1 MRRKTKRCLLPW
13 SYRTL
18 LLILVMVVV
27 TLVFG
32 QTVLSWY
39 DSSKQERRKQKQT
52 DILRGYTQILQEEP
66 SKPLSCP
73 IPKFH
78 NISQDDKRVQCHR
91 MEPSS
96 ASCKKAKELY
106 ENKQTKQCGLHKE
119 ICKLKF
125 NHTRVAV
132 RCNPELCGEGDVL
145 LGLFD
150 LKNGQLDW
158 NRFPSLKD
166 LGKKFQ
172 ELLSKRDPSIESG
185 MAFVHCGVKN
195 ITRKLPVD
203 REEEVGSDYVA
214 YNEESG
220 FIPEMYG
227 SDYNGFDERSRQ
239 LLIFPKIS
247 KHLPSS
253 KTKHSDLNINVLFLD
268 SVSHSHFF
276 RSLPMTVKQLQKLDK
291 DPNLHVFNFDL
302 MQSLKGRTFE
312 NQQVLFS
319 GSFEGGDNLLKT
331 APMFS
336 ALKKKHYTIIW
347 NEDLCWKWE
356 WGLSRN
362 FGFDEE
368 KGDLHKRWNAFQEA
382 LRQNVIDEIGASL
395 AACEIMKFNDK
406 NDPFHG
412 LDKVCYNG
420 KYHHSY
426 IFEFLK
432 QIQTHYSQAGKPY
445 FQFTELNVGHDE
457 DGLRIKT
464 LDADLSAYIEYL
476 SSLNNTL
483 TIMFSDHGN
492 TYTKFASQTEEGH
505 LEMFHPMMFIIAPR
519 DFSKLVKA
527 SGVHSLRLNQHRL
540 VSLLDVH
547 YMLMFLTL
555 GTTEAADKGP
565 SDVDIEPRGLLDVI
579 SPARTCLSLPLF
591 PNTKCIC
598 KAAAMNST
606 YSSSH
611 LLLADF
617 ALGTLNNMIQS
628 QYHGAHPRSNVT
640 FGSCRKLEGTVIND
654 VTERLGRHNTTQVE
668 LKVFTKPGL
677 SFQDEDE
684 VFYFS
689 ISIEWHI
696 GSTFNVTGY
705 ERMSRFSKYEKCA
718 DQEVE
723 GRLCICDTIANKS
736 LQQGQNVSNS
746 KYPRVFNKISKRQRI
761 HHCLTVFERRR
772 RAGVILDGLNEC
784 VDTNI
789 EIEIQCDMKNMIT
802 STKLPAKFVI
812 HGSQNLFLVGFLG
825 IGKSDHWVL
834 NYSVNVTSSWQ

>member
-1 MRRKTKRCLLPW
+1 MRRKTKKCLLSW
-13 SYRTL
+13 GYRTL
-18 LLILVMVVV
+18 LLVVVVV

-39 DSSKQERRKQKQT
+39 DSSKQERKQKQA
-52 DILRGYTQILQEEP
+52 DILQGRTQILEEES

-73 IPKFH
+73 LPKFH
-78 NISQDDKRVQCHR
+78 NTSQDDKRVQCHR

-96 ASCKKAKELY
+96 TSCRKAKELY
-106 ENKQTKQCGLHKE
+106 ENKQTQQCGLHKE
-119 ICKLKF
+119 ICTLRL
-125 NHTRVAV
+125 NHTRAAV
-132 RCNPELCGEGDVL
+132 RCNPALCGEGDVL

-150 LKNGQLDW
+150 LTNGQLNW

-195 ITRKLPVD
+195 ITRKL
-203 REEEVGSDYVA
+203 REDLEKEVGSDYVA
-214 YNEESG
+214 YNEDSD
-220 FIPEMYG
+220 FIPEMNG
-227 SDYNGFDERSRQ
+227 SDYEEFDERSRQ
-239 LLIFPKIS
+239 LLIFPQIS

-253 KTKHSDLNINVLFLD
+253 KIKHSDLNINVLFLD

-319 GSFEGGDNLLKT
+319 GSFEGDDNLLKT
-331 APMFS
+331 ASLFS
-336 ALKKKHYTIIW
+336 PLKRKGYTIIW
-347 NEDLCWKWE
+347 NEDLCWKWKR
-356 WGLSRN
+356 GMSKN

-368 KGDLHKRWNAFQEA
+368 KENLRKRWNAFQES
-382 LRQNVIDEIGASL
+382 LRQNVIDEIGATL
-395 AACEIMKFNDK
+395 AACEILKFNGK

-426 IFEFLK
+426 IIEFLK
-432 QIQTHYSQAGKPY
+432 QVQTRYSQAGKLY

-476 SSLNNTL
+476 SSLYNTL
-483 TIMFSDHGN
+483 TIIYSDHGN

-519 DFSKLVKA
+519 DFSKIVKV
-527 SGVHSLRLNQHRL
+527 SGIHSLRLNQHRL

-555 GTTEAADKGP
+555 GTTEAADKSP
-565 SDVDIEPRGLLDVI
+565 PDVDIEPRGLLDEI

-598 KAAAMNST
+598 KATAMNST
-606 YSSSH
+606 FLSSH

-617 ALGTLNNMIQS
+617 ALGILNNMIQS
-628 QYHGAHPRSNVT
+628 QYHGARPHSNVT
-640 FGSCRKLEGTVIND
+640 FGSCKKLEGTVVND

-668 LKVFTKPGL
+668 LKVSTKPG
-677 SFQDEDE
+677 SSYQDEDE
-684 VFYFS
+684 VFFFS

-723 GRLCICDTIANKS
+723 GRLCICDTIANKA
-736 LQQGQNVSNS
+736 LQQEQNVSSS
-746 KYPRVFNKISKRQRI
+746 KYPRVFNKISKHQRI
-761 HHCLTVFERRR
+761 NHCLTVFERRR

-784 VDTNI
+784 VNTSI

-812 HGSQNLFLVGFLG
+812 HDSQNLFLVAFLG
-825 IGKSDHWVL
+825 IGKSEHWVL
-834 NYSVNVTSSWQ
+834 NYSVNVTSLWR